1 MNKKSK
7 WANVVRRRHNTYFA
21 DFLSESIKKANIKK
35 IKLVVSGLAVCPYMF
50 VTYLSVNGKK
60 QKADELNPINQYFT
74 FLFPLQIQQLGM
86 NHCEEKCIIS

>member
-1 MNKKSK
+1 MPI
-7 WANVVRRRHNTYFA
+7 H
-21 DFLSESIKKANIKK
+21 
-35 IKLVVSGLAVCPYMF
+35 VCHVIYQ
-50 VTYLSVNGKK
+50 LIDKK